1 MSIKINFETPL
12 EFFAQSGFWRID
24 QNVRF
29 AFLVHLYN
37 SEVSDADLVSKTN
50 PVVTKKLNFENLENQ
65 SELHLLDIP
74 HCRNFDARMKKM
86 IFHTWLAPQ
95 TRKFQLKFCSGNVNL
110 QSVFMDTYAFKYRVK
125 TCLKHILVFSHDQ
138 DFVGSIKIFH
148 FSLLFSYKTRWFP
161 LKTLLEKKQT
171 CGHRE
176 AWLWEARWVNLI
188 AVSGHFALSDFQCR
202 DQELYFA
209 MPSYAISEKFSLQ
222 IFLG

>member
-12 EFFAQSGFWRID
+12 EFFAQSGIWRTN

-50 PVVTKKLNFENLENQ
+50 PVVTKKLYFENLENQ

-74 HCRNFDARMKKM
+74 HCRNFDARMKKL

-95 TRKFQLKFCSGNVNL
+95 TRKFQLKFCSGNINL
-110 QSVFMDTYAFKYRVK
+110 QCVFMNTFAFKYRVK
-125 TCLKHILVFSHDQ
+125 TFLKHFLVFSDDQ
-138 DFVGSIKIFH
+138 YVVGSIKIFH

-161 LKTLLEKKQT
+161 LKTLLEKNKLVVT
-171 CGHRE
+171 
-176 AWLWEARWVNLI
+176 
-188 AVSGHFALSDFQCR
+188 
-202 DQELYFA
+202 
-209 MPSYAISEKFSLQ
+209 EKFDSQKQGESIWLQ
-222 IFLG
+222 FLDLSHCQNFNSGIPNYNFQFHPTL